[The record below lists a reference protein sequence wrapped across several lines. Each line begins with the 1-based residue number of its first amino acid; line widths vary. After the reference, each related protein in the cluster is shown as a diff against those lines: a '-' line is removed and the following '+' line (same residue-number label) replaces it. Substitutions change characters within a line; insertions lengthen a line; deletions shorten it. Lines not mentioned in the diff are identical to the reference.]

1 MHSVI
6 LLPGLACD
14 GELFDG
20 LLQAQPG
27 LAQQHRVQ
35 VSDVHT
41 RCNSLPAMAAT
52 LLAEQPGA
60 HVLVGVSM
68 GGMLALELLRQA
80 PQRVCGVALLG
91 TTARADTPELI
102 TLRSQACELFAQGQM
117 HKTDELLR
125 ANVLFAFH
133 PHNASQA
140 DLVAAYLAMIRR
152 AGAQQLIQQNR
163 AVMARINSLPH
174 LAHISC
180 PALVMCGEA
189 DALTPP
195 EQAQEMADAMLNA
208 KLHAPAGVRVQLV
221 AGAGHMLT
229 LERPADVAAR
239 LTDWLDS
246 LPAT

>member
-27 LAQQHRVQ
+27 LAQEHRVQ

-41 RCNSLPAMAAT
+41 RCASLPEMAAM
-52 LLAEQPGA
+52 LLAEQPGV

-80 PQRVCGVALLG
+80 PQRVRAVALFG

-102 TLRSQACELFAQGQM
+102 TLRSQACELFAAGRM
-117 HKTDELLR
+117 DEVLR

-195 EQAQEMADAMLNA
+195 EQAQEMADAMVNA
-208 KLHAPAGVRVQLV
+208 KLHTQAGANVHTV

-229 LERPADVAAR
+229 LERPAGVAAH
-239 LTDWLDS
+239 LMDWLNS
-246 LPAT
+246 LPTA

>member
-20 LLQAQPG
+20 LLRAEPR
-27 LAQQHRVQ
+27 LAQRHHVQ

-41 RCNSLPAMAAT
+41 RCVSLPDMAAT

-60 HVLVGVSM
+60 HVWVGVSM

-80 PQRVCGVALLG
+80 SQRVQAVALLG
-91 TTARADTPELI
+91 TSARADTPELI
-102 TLRSQACELFAQGQM
+102 TLRSQACALFAQGRM
-117 HKTDELLR
+117 DEVLR
-125 ANVLFAFH
+125 ANVPFALH
-133 PHNASQA
+133 PANASRPE
-140 DLVAAYLAMIRR
+140 LVAAYLAMIRR
-152 AGAQQLIQQNR
+152 AGAHQLIQQNR

-174 LAHISC
+174 LADITC
-180 PALVMCGEA
+180 PVLVMCGEA

-195 EQAQEMADAMLNA
+195 AQAQEMADAMVNA
-208 KLHAPAGVRVQLV
+208 KLHRDGAAQVHSV

-239 LTDWLDS
+239 LRDWLDS

>member
-14 GELFDG
+14 GALFDG
-20 LLQAQPG
+20 LLRAQPG

-35 VSDVHT
+35 VGDVHT
-41 RCNSLPAMAAT
+41 RCHSLPEMATT
-52 LLAEQPGA
+52 LLAEQPGV

-80 PQRVCGVALLG
+80 PQRVAGVALLG

-102 TLRSQACELFAQGQM
+102 SLRSQACELFAQGRM
-117 HKTDELLR
+117 DEVLR
-125 ANVLFAFH
+125 ANLLLAFD
-133 PHNASQA
+133 PQNASRP

-174 LAHISC
+174 LADIRC

-195 EQAQEMADAMLNA
+195 AQAQEMADAMVHA
-208 KLHAPAGVRVQLV
+208 KLYAPAGARVQTV

-229 LERPADVAAR
+229 LERPLEVAAH
-239 LTDWLDS
+239 LMDWLDS
-246 LPAT
+246 LPTA